1 MKDKLRRQ
9 ANLLPE
15 KPGIYLFKNKAGEI
29 IYVGKARSIRDRVL
43 SYFQPSPD
51 PKVQN
56 IMAEAASVDFILTDS
71 EKEAAF
77 LENNFIQKHQP
88 KFNLRLKDDKSFPYL
103 KITVQEKF
111 PGVYLC
117 RRVEADG
124 ARYFG
129 PFAPAR
135 NARTTI
141 HLLNKY
147 FGLRSCE
154 EKIPGHRLRPCLEY
168 EMKLCSGPCVGAI
181 AEEEYRRN
189 VENALLF
196 LEGKTERLLSQL
208 QERMNEAAQRM
219 AFEEAAHWRDTIRAI
234 EQIREKP
241 KLISVGLE
249 NADIIGL
256 ARRAGEISIYVFFMR
271 HGKVIESEEI
281 IWPERESR
289 ETSLVLK
296 DFLLDFYD
304 SLEVPDRLLLPLE
317 PADRLEIQAILEK
330 RKGKKIELVVP
341 FRGKDR
347 ELVNLA
353 SRNAEILLFKGATE
367 PEALSS
373 LREALGLEKTPRRI
387 EGFDISNT
395 GGEENVGSMVVF
407 IDALPEKKEYRRYRL
422 RTVSGPDDIAC
433 LKEVLERR
441 YRKTLEEGAPAPD
454 LILIDGG
461 KGQLHAAEETLRRL
475 HLDSIPVIALA
486 KREEIIFSSR
496 YPSGLKLEPTSPA
509 LKLLQHIRNEAH
521 RFALALHRKRRERK
535 SLTSELKAIPGIGPK
550 RLQTLLTHY
559 ESLEAIKQAKEE
571 ELVALIGRQATAA
584 LKNYLEQKNRGEEK
598 SSPD

>member
-1 MKDKLRRQ
+1 MQDKLKRQ

-15 KPGIYLFKNKAGEI
+15 KPGIYLFKNEAGEI
-29 IYVGKARSIRDRVL
+29 IYVGKARSLRDRVL

-103 KITVQEKF
+103 KITVQENF

-117 RRVEADG
+117 RRVEDDG

-147 FGLRSCE
+147 FGLRNCE
-154 EKIPGHRLRPCLEY
+154 EKIPGHRTRPCLEY

-181 AEEEYRRN
+181 SEKEYRQN
-189 VENALLF
+189 VDNALLF
-196 LEGKTERLLSQL
+196 LEGKTERLLGL
-208 QERMNEAAQRM
+208 LRERMKAA
-219 AFEEAAHWRDTIRAI
+219 ADKLLFEQAAHWRDTIRAI

-256 ARRAGEISIYVFFMR
+256 ASRGSEISIYIFFMR
-271 HGKVIESEEI
+271 RGKVVESEEI
-281 IWPERESR
+281 IWKEKEMRDTASE
-289 ETSLVLK
+289 LK
-296 DFLLDFYD
+296 DFLLDFYKTQ
-304 SLEVPDRLLLPLE
+304 EIPDRLLLPFE
-317 PADRLEIQAILEK
+317 PADKKEVQTILEK

-341 FRGKDR
+341 IKGKDR
-347 ELVNLA
+347 EIVNLA
-353 SRNAEILLFKGATE
+353 NRNAEIILLKSSTE

-373 LREALGLEKTPRRI
+373 LQKVLGLEKIPRRI

-395 GGEENVGSMVVF
+395 GGDETVGSMVVF
-407 IDALPEKKEYRRYRL
+407 IEALPEKKEYRRYRI

-441 YRKTLEEGAPAPD
+441 YRKTVEEGAPKPD

-461 KGQLHAAEETLRRL
+461 KGQLHAAQEVLERL
-475 HLDSIPVIALA
+475 NLASIPVCALA
-486 KREEIIFSSR
+486 KREEIIFSPR
-496 YPSGLKLEPTSPA
+496 HPTGLKLEPTSPA
-509 LKLLQHIRNEAH
+509 LKLLQHIRDEAH
-521 RFALALHRKRRERK
+521 RFALSLHRKRRERK
-535 SLTSELKAIPGIGPK
+535 SLTSQLEAIPGIGPK
-550 RLQTLLTHY
+550 RLQALLARF
-559 ESLEAIKQAKEE
+559 ESLEEIKQANNE
-571 ELVALIGRQATAA
+571 ELEALIGRQATAA
-584 LKNYLEQKNRGEEK
+584 LKNYLAQKQ
-598 SSPD
+598 D

>member
-1 MKDKLRRQ
+1 MQDKLKRQ

-15 KPGIYLFKNKAGEI
+15 KPGIYLFKNEAGEI
-29 IYVGKARSIRDRVL
+29 IYVGKARSLRDRVL

-103 KITVQEKF
+103 KITVQENF

-117 RRVEADG
+117 RRVEDDG

-147 FGLRSCE
+147 FGLRNCE
-154 EKIPGHRLRPCLEY
+154 EKIPGHRTRPCLEY

-181 AEEEYRRN
+181 SEKEYRQN
-189 VENALLF
+189 VDNALLF
-196 LEGKTERLLSQL
+196 LEGKTERLLGL
-208 QERMNEAAQRM
+208 LRERMKAA
-219 AFEEAAHWRDTIRAI
+219 ADKLLFEQAAHWRDTIRAI

-256 ARRAGEISIYVFFMR
+256 ASRGSEISIYIFFMR
-271 HGKVIESEEI
+271 RGKVVESEEI
-281 IWPERESR
+281 IWREKEMRDTAS
-289 ETSLVLK
+289 ELK
-296 DFLLDFYD
+296 DFLLDFYKTQ
-304 SLEVPDRLLLPLE
+304 EIPDRLLLPFE
-317 PADRLEIQAILEK
+317 PADKKEVQTILEK

-341 FRGKDR
+341 IKGKDR
-347 ELVNLA
+347 EIVNLA
-353 SRNAEILLFKGATE
+353 NRNAEIILLKSSTE

-373 LREALGLEKTPRRI
+373 LQKVLGLEKIPRRI

-395 GGEENVGSMVVF
+395 GGDETVGSMVVF
-407 IDALPEKKEYRRYRL
+407 IEALPEKKEYRRYRI

-441 YRKTLEEGAPAPD
+441 YRKTVEEGAPEPD

-461 KGQLHAAEETLRRL
+461 KGQLHAAQEVLERL
-475 HLDSIPVIALA
+475 NLASIPVCALA
-486 KREEIIFSSR
+486 KREEIIFSPR
-496 YPSGLKLEPTSPA
+496 HPTGLKLEPTSPA
-509 LKLLQHIRNEAH
+509 LKLLQHIRDEAH
-521 RFALALHRKRRERK
+521 RFALSLHRKRRERK
-535 SLTSELKAIPGIGPK
+535 SLTSQLEAIPGIGPK
-550 RLQTLLTHY
+550 RLQALLARF
-559 ESLEAIKQAKEE
+559 ESLEEIKQANNE
-571 ELVALIGRQATAA
+571 ELEALIGRQATAA
-584 LKNYLEQKNRGEEK
+584 LKNYLAQKQ
-598 SSPD
+598 D

>member
-1 MKDKLRRQ
+1 MQDKLKRQ

-15 KPGIYLFKNKAGEI
+15 KPGIYLFKNEAGEI
-29 IYVGKARSIRDRVL
+29 IYVGKARSLRDRVL

-103 KITVQEKF
+103 KITVQENF

-117 RRVEADG
+117 RRVEDDG

-147 FGLRSCE
+147 FGLRNCE
-154 EKIPGHRLRPCLEY
+154 EKIPGHRTRPCLEY

-181 AEEEYRRN
+181 SEKEYRQN
-189 VENALLF
+189 VDNALLF
-196 LEGKTERLLSQL
+196 LEGKTERLLGL
-208 QERMNEAAQRM
+208 LRERMKAA
-219 AFEEAAHWRDTIRAI
+219 ADKLLFEQAAHWRDTIRAI

-256 ARRAGEISIYVFFMR
+256 ASRGSEISIYIFFMR
-271 HGKVIESEEI
+271 RGKVVESEEI
-281 IWPERESR
+281 IWKEKEMRDTASE
-289 ETSLVLK
+289 LK
-296 DFLLDFYD
+296 DFLLDFYKTQ
-304 SLEVPDRLLLPLE
+304 EIPDRLLLPFE
-317 PADRLEIQAILEK
+317 PADKKEIQTILEK

-341 FRGKDR
+341 IKGKDR
-347 ELVNLA
+347 EIVNLA
-353 SRNAEILLFKGATE
+353 NRNAEIILLKSSTE

-373 LREALGLEKTPRRI
+373 LQKVLGLEKIPRRI

-395 GGEENVGSMVVF
+395 GGDETVGSMVVF
-407 IDALPEKKEYRRYRL
+407 IEALPEKKEYRRYRI

-441 YRKTLEEGAPAPD
+441 YRKTVEEGAPKPD

-461 KGQLHAAEETLRRL
+461 KGQLHAAQEVLERL
-475 HLDSIPVIALA
+475 NLASIPVCALA
-486 KREEIIFSSR
+486 KREEIIFSPR
-496 YPSGLKLEPTSPA
+496 HPTGLKLEPTSPA
-509 LKLLQHIRNEAH
+509 LKLLQHIRDEAH
-521 RFALALHRKRRERK
+521 RFALSLHRKRRERK
-535 SLTSELKAIPGIGPK
+535 SLTSQLEAIPGIGPK
-550 RLQTLLTHY
+550 RLQALLARF
-559 ESLEAIKQAKEE
+559 ESLEEIKQANNE
-571 ELVALIGRQATAA
+571 ELEALIGRQATAA
-584 LKNYLEQKNRGEEK
+584 LKNYLAQKQ
-598 SSPD
+598 D

>member
-1 MKDKLRRQ
+1 MVDKLKRQ

-15 KPGIYLFKNKAGEI
+15 KPGIYLFKNESGEI

-56 IMAEAASVDFILTDS
+56 ILAEAASVDFILTDS

-77 LENNFIQKHQP
+77 LENNYIQKHQP

-103 KITVQEKF
+103 KITVQENF

-147 FGLRSCE
+147 FGLRSCD
-154 EKIPGHRLRPCLEY
+154 EKIPGNRTRPCLEY
-168 EMKLCSGPCVGAI
+168 EMKLCSGPCVSAI
-181 AEEEYRRN
+181 SEQEYRQN
-189 VENALLF
+189 VDNALLF
-196 LEGKTERLLSQL
+196 LEGKTERLLSL
-208 QERMNEAAQRM
+208 LRERMKVAADKLL
-219 AFEEAAHWRDTIRAI
+219 FEQAAHWRDTLRAI
-234 EQIREKP
+234 AQIKEKP

-256 ARRAGEISIYVFFMR
+256 AKKGREMALYVFFMR
-271 HGKVIESEEI
+271 RGKVFESEEI
-281 IWPERESR
+281 IWREK
-289 ETSLVLK
+289 ETRDMVSELK
-296 DFLLDFYD
+296 DFLLDFYKTR
-304 SLEVPDRLLLPLE
+304 EIPDRLLLPLE
-317 PADRLEIQAILEK
+317 PADKIEVQTILEK
-330 RKGKKIELVVP
+330 RKGKKIELIMP
-341 FRGKDR
+341 IKGKDR
-347 ELVNLA
+347 EMVNLA
-353 SRNAEILLFKGATE
+353 NRNAEMLLFKSSAE
-367 PEALSS
+367 PEVLSK
-373 LREALGLEKTPRRI
+373 LREVLGLERIPRRI

-395 GGEENVGSMVVF
+395 GGNETVGSMVVF
-407 IDALPEKKEYRRYRL
+407 IEALPEKKEYRRYRI

-441 YRKTLEEGAPAPD
+441 YQKTVEEEAPAPD

-461 KGQLHAAEETLRRL
+461 KGQLQAAQEILTRL
-475 HLDSIPVIALA
+475 NLTSVPVCALA
-486 KREEIIFSSR
+486 KREEIIFSER
-496 YPSGLKLEPTSPA
+496 HPAGLKLEPSSPA
-509 LKLLQHIRNEAH
+509 LKLLQHIRDEAH
-521 RFALALHRKRRERK
+521 RFALSLHRRRRERK
-535 SLTSELKAIPGIGPK
+535 SLASQLEVVPGIGPK
-550 RLQTLLTHY
+550 RLKALLTCF
-559 ESLEAIKQAKEE
+559 ESLEKIKQASDE
-571 ELVALIGRQATAA
+571 ELEALIGHQATRA
-584 LKNYLEQKNRGEEK
+584 LRNYLGQKK
-598 SSPD
+598 D